1 MFQILLKANV
11 SAAVL
16 RDSHGR
22 YLLHYACRHL
32 RSISCATKIIE
43 ALLVAHK
50 EAAMGIDSDECYA
63 VTTAGNHCLLV
74 LYHTFFFCCFIIIF
88 FTAFTLFMRS
98 FLSFSVC
105 ISSHF
110 FSPLLLPLLYLLMS
124 FLFSTAFYP
133 TYHHILSSTHHTI
146 PFFAY
151 SSSILDCRSC
161 ETALCRLPR
170 SNTH

>member
-1 MFQILLKANV
+1 VIDEAIRCLILKLGGKEDKSSRLYGMFQILLKANV

-63 VTTAGNHCLLV
+63 VTTAGNH
-74 LYHTFFFCCFIIIF
+74 
-88 FTAFTLFMRS
+88 
-98 FLSFSVC
+98 
-105 ISSHF
+105 
-110 FSPLLLPLLYLLMS
+110 S
-124 FLFSTAFYP
+124 FLFLYLYNPIVFFISTLTLTF
-133 TYHHILSSTHHTI
+133 I
-146 PFFAY
+146 Y
-151 SSSILDCRSC
+151 SSYAHDDLYHFIDI
-161 ETALCRLPR
+161 
-170 SNTH
+170 H

>member
-1 MFQILLKANV
+1 MIDEAIRCLILKLGGKEDKSSRLYGMFQILLKANV

-63 VTTAGNHCLLV
+63 VTTAGN
-74 LYHTFFFCCFIIIF
+74 YYSTFLFSAFLFDVFTFLFF
-88 FTAFTLFMRS
+88 S
-98 FLSFSVC
+98 H
-105 ISSHF
+105 SSHF
-110 FSPLLLPLLYLLMS
+110 
-124 FLFSTAFYP
+124 
-133 TYHHILSSTHHTI
+133 
-146 PFFAY
+146 
-151 SSSILDCRSC
+151 
-161 ETALCRLPR
+161 
-170 SNTH
+170 